1 MVDSVRMSGDR
12 EALREAVYWGT
23 AAGEDPPLLESADRD
38 WISAMVK
45 LGDRDPEGAFVD
57 LANALHARP
66 ADTGIKA
73 LQMWVHASGRRRPTD
88 DDVSALKSL
97 ADSDPGS
104 VAAQVLYCRVLV
116 RKGDTPAVEAEL
128 ARLPESAVGR
138 PSTLLAEAE
147 VSAAQG
153 KAQDALERLDQLR
166 NATSTR
172 SFALCTFEMILAVRA
187 GANDRFQRAY
197 VERSDLMRSNPY
209 RWVPAIWMQLR
220 WLTLL
225 LPMLWVVGVI
235 IDIATGASF
244 VWILSLVLFVLYM
257 VLHWHVLRSRRLT
270 AYNLAILIVALL
282 IALTLRSIRLISVP
296 L

>member
-1 MVDSVRMSGDR
+1 MVDSVSTSGDR

-23 AAGEDPPLLESADRD
+23 AAGEDPPLLEPADRD

-45 LGDRDPEGAFVD
+45 LVDRDAKGALLD
-57 LANALHARP
+57 LANALQARP

-73 LQMWVHASGRRRPTD
+73 LQTWVHASARRRPTD

-97 ADSDPGS
+97 AESDPGS

-116 RKGDTPAVEAEL
+116 RKGDTPAAETEL
-128 ARLPESAVGR
+128 ARLPESAMGR

-147 VSAAQG
+147 VLAARG

-197 VERSDLMRSNPY
+197 VERSDLMRSHPY
-209 RWVPAIWMQLR
+209 RWVPVVWMQLR

-225 LPMLWVVGVI
+225 LPMLWGVGVI
-235 IDIATGASF
+235 FDIVTGASF

-270 AYNLAILIVALL
+270 AYNLAILTAELGVGLAS
-282 IALTLRSIRLISVP
+282 TSIS
-296 L
+296 